1 MDNSG
6 KKGFLSEA
14 SQVKHRGSGIELF
27 IWSMGIYFYLFIY
40 LFIYLFAGLD
50 EAEAFGDEE
59 LMAEFSLL
67 IVIQNLQQGKMGT
80 DLLETLEV

>member
-1 MDNSG
+1 MARRIVRLVNG
-6 KKGFLSEA
+6 
-14 SQVKHRGSGIELF
+14 H
-27 IWSMGIYFYLFIY
+27 FIY
-40 LFIYLFAGLD
+40 LFIYFLAQFNESLFAGLD

-80 DLLETLEV
+80 ELLETLEV

>member
-1 MDNSG
+1 MDILF
-6 KKGFLSEA
+6 KIFFFLAQFNES
-14 SQVKHRGSGIELF
+14 
-27 IWSMGIYFYLFIY
+27 
-40 LFIYLFAGLD
+40 LFAGLD